1 MEKERA
7 SNDLI
12 ETRMWIK
19 WAIIMALTFLSLE
32 SITLAAFLAHS
43 LLLFDSCY
51 LMFLLIKFTIEA
63 DEKRE

>member
-1 MEKERA
+1 
-7 SNDLI
+7 
-12 ETRMWIK
+12 
-19 WAIIMALTFLSLE
+19 MALTFLSLE